1 MGHPLLSQKPQ
12 MCLLTLVQSSKM
24 MMSFL
29 SIEKPQ
35 GQLLMAL
42 ELLGTLTS
50 KVIMA
55 AGATASKSS
64 FLNKTFM
71 T

>member
-1 MGHPLLSQKPQ
+1 M
-12 MCLLTLVQSSKM
+12 SSTGSSPKLDYSK